1 MLTFPL
7 SGSAH
12 CGILPAYSSPK
23 PSKDQA
29 EVAGG
34 STCCDRSLSA
44 SLLLSFPFPFHSL
57 FSLFSPLL
65 LSLSS
70 SRPFYH
76 TLLHPLHPLSS
87 LVMGTGARTTAA
99 RMWWTVRAM
108 ILKLE
113 AETLE
118 TGVTDGLLSREH
130 YLLQAPE
137 IPSLWILSSEGK
149 PRAEDP
155 SGTVPTKDT
164 FFVSFSSLSQGLI
177 FHLEESLLSFFK
189 RISFKTI
196 KLLSVIVLVLPREL
210 IHLQLWNV
218 SSPQSDWLRRNYVP
232 RWMWTGWAS
241 SDWDSAQLAKAERQD
256 IWVH

>member
-1 MLTFPL
+1 MFPL

-12 CGILPAYSSPK
+12 CGILPAYSNPK
-23 PSKDQA
+23 PCKDQA

-34 STCCDRSLSA
+34 STCYDRSLSA
-44 SLLLSFPFPFHSL
+44 SLPLLSFPFPFHSL
-57 FSLFSPLL
+57 FSLFFPLL

-76 TLLHPLHPLSS
+76 TLLHLLHRLSS

-108 ILKLE
+108 ILKLD

-118 TGVTDGLLSREH
+118 AGVTDGLLSREH

-137 IPSLWILSSEGK
+137 IPSLRVLSSEGK

-155 SGTVPTKDT
+155 SGALPTKDT

-177 FHLEESLLSFFK
+177 FRLEESLLSFFK

-196 KLLSVIVLVLPREL
+196 KLLSVIVLILPGEL
-210 IHLQLWNV
+210 IHLQL
-218 SSPQSDWLRRNYVP
+218 
-232 RWMWTGWAS
+232 
-241 SDWDSAQLAKAERQD
+241 
-256 IWVH
+256 